1 MFAYCDWPERERDRR
16 DAPALIRLHTVRMSD
31 LIQMMRVQ
39 DLIHTNG
46 LQLRPV
52 REDSAEQDGDGVED

>member
-1 MFAYCDWPERERDRR
+1 
-16 DAPALIRLHTVRMSD
+16 MSD

-46 LQLRPV
+46 LQLRHLRHV
-52 REDSAEQDGDGVED
+52 RREDSAEQDGDGVEDESAKNANE